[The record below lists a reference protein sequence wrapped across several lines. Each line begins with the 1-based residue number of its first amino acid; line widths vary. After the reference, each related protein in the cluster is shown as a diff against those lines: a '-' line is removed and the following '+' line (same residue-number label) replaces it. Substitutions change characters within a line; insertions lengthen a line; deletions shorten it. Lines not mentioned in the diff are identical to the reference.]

1 MIRVFVYVGDVKV
14 TGANYQLVIT
24 EKKTTNDDEVT
35 YLSLIFAIFMAYLG
49 QQHQQ

>member
-24 EKKTTNDDEVT
+24 EKKRLMMMKLRIFL
-35 YLSLIFAIFMAYLG
+35 LSLPYSWPI
-49 QQHQQ
+49 